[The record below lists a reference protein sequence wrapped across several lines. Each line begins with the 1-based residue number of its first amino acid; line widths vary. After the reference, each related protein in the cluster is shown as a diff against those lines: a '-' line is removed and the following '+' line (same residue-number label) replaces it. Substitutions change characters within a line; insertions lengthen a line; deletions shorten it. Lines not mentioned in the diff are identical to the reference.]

1 MTTTTN
7 TAYQPV
13 SSKWSSTE
21 KSIAIT
27 IAISKNISA
36 ICLNVMIITTI
47 IVTKHLRMQPDSLL
61 IANLALADL
70 LVACCVMPF
79 TSDIL
84 LHNEINFSKVVSDF
98 VGFSNFL
105 FCIASILNLVTL
117 SVDQLLILRWPFRYQ
132 LYRTRSLAAYMA
144 TAVWIYSA
152 FCTLPPLL
160 GVSAYACFIPN
171 TGQCTNEQWAGTN
184 DAVIFTVLVVVFSW
198 GVGVVVLIVA
208 YALIY
213 QVVRR
218 QRKAIK
224 HTMVHK
230 KDCMLLTAVA
240 GERAS
245 SIAKP
250 TFPDPK
256 KLRRLISRNENI
268 GSIICTDET
277 ERNTNESRKVQ
288 IFSLSCCLRQSES
301 NDGSKEISTAVQ
313 RTMNLSANK
322 NSKRGLRCS
331 CIPNTKTARSLLIIV
346 IIYFISWTPFC
357 IVLLTEIALKKK
369 QYDNLSLVFLW
380 VGHLSSVLNPI
391 IYFYRFKRFRM
402 AAKALYR
409 RLFLNTVIIH
419 PMNTGVD

>member
-1 MTTTTN
+1 MKTTN

-21 KSIAIT
+21 KSISIT

-36 ICLNVMIITTI
+36 IFLNLMIITTI
-47 IVTKHLRMQPDSLL
+47 MVTKHLRMQPDSVL

-84 LHNEINFSKVVSDF
+84 LHNELNFSKVVSDF
-98 VGFSNFL
+98 VGFGNFL

-117 SVDQLLILRWPFRYQ
+117 SVDQLLILRWPFKYQ

-171 TGQCTNEQWAGTN
+171 TGQCTNEKWAGTN

-198 GVGVVVLIVA
+198 GVGVVVLIIA
-208 YALIY
+208 YTLIY

-218 QRKAIK
+218 QRAAIK

-230 KDCMLLTAVA
+230 KDCMLLTGVA

-256 KLRRLISRNENI
+256 KLTRVIQRNENI
-268 GSIICTDET
+268 DSIISIDKI
-277 ERNTNESRKVQ
+277 ERNRNKSRKVQ
-288 IFSLSCCLRQSES
+288 IFSLPCCSRQSES
-301 NDGSKEISTAVQ
+301 EDGSKEIATSVQ
-313 RTMNLSANK
+313 RTINLSENK
-322 NSKRGLRCS
+322 KSKRGLRCS

-346 IIYFISWTPFC
+346 IVYFISWTPFC

-369 QYDNLSLVFLW
+369 RFNNLSLIFLW
-380 VGHLSSVLNPI
+380 IGHLSSVVNPL
-391 IYFYRFKRFRM
+391 IYFYRFKRFRV

-409 RLFLNTVIIH
+409 KLFFSTVDVH
-419 PMNTGVD
+419 PTDNGVD